1 VSTQEKRPT
10 VLVIDD
16 DATLNRLMSSQLRAE
31 GYNPVSA
38 YRWAEAE
45 QLLTKMEP
53 DLVLLDI
60 KLPDGDGM
68 NKLAELGEN
77 CPVLILTAFGAI
89 DQAVTAI
96 KNGAVDYLTK
106 PVDPDALLLAIK
118 RTLATSSLRR
128 DYEYFKKQADQSGAG
143 REMLGI
149 SAAMVEL
156 RRVVGMIG
164 PSEATALVLG
174 ESGVGKE
181 LVAAAIHQ
189 ASPRAAG
196 KFVAVD
202 CATLQQNLFE
212 SELFGHEKGAFTGAD
227 RRKEGLIE
235 VGGGGTIF
243 LDEIGE
249 ISLAMQSKL
258 LRVLET
264 GRFRRVGGTKD
275 IDSDVR
281 FVAATNRNL
290 KQMCRDG
297 QFREDLYYR
306 LSAFVLSV
314 PPLRERLDDIPIL
327 AEHFLHSRDFARHA
341 HKKWSPGA
349 LSTLMSYNWPGNVRE
364 LRNTVERAALLSG
377 QEDEIKV
384 SHVGRLHRY
393 QMKGEFAF
401 SFDHAPTL
409 AEINE
414 TYVDR
419 LLKDGSRSR
428 SELAQ
433 TLGISERNLYRMLRE
448 RNLYRMLRERGAKG
462 RYEQ

>member
-1 VSTQEKRPT
+1 VSTQDKRPT
-10 VLVIDD
+10 ILVIDD
-16 DATLNRLMSSQLRAE
+16 DTTLNRLISSQLKAE

-38 YRWAEAE
+38 HRWIEAE
-45 QLLTKMEP
+45 QLLTKVEP
-53 DLVLLDI
+53 DLLLLDI
-60 KLPDGDGM
+60 KLPDSDGM
-68 NKLAELGEN
+68 SKLAELSEN
-77 CPVLILTAFGAI
+77 CPVLVLTAFGAI
-89 DQAVTAI
+89 DQAVAAI

-106 PVDPDALLLAIK
+106 PIDPDALLLAVK
-118 RTLATSSLRR
+118 RALAASSLQR
-128 DYEYFKKQADQSGAG
+128 DYEYFKKQAAQSGAG
-143 REMLGI
+143 REMLGN

-156 RRVVGMIG
+156 RRVIGVIG

-189 ASPRAAG
+189 ASSRAAG

-235 VGGGGTIF
+235 VGSGGTIF

-249 ISLAMQSKL
+249 ISLAMQAKL

-264 GRFRRVGGTKD
+264 GRFRRVGGTRD

-290 KQMCRDG
+290 KLMCRDG

-327 AEHFLHSRDFARHA
+327 AKHFLYTRDFARHA
-341 HKKWSPGA
+341 HKHWSLGA
-349 LSTLMSYNWPGNVRE
+349 LSALMSYNWPGNVRE

-377 QEDEIKV
+377 QEDEIRV
-384 SHVGRLHRY
+384 SHVGRLHRQ
-393 QMKGEFAF
+393 QMKGEFSF

-414 TYVDR
+414 AYLDR
-419 LLKDGSRSR
+419 LLKEDTMSR
-428 SELAQ
+428 SEVAQ

-448 RNLYRMLRERGAKG
+448 RGAKDV
-462 RYEQ
+462 R

>member
-1 VSTQEKRPT
+1 MSAQNKRQ
-10 VLVIDD
+10 VILVIDD
-16 DATLNRLMSSQLRAE
+16 DTTLNRLMSSQLKAE
-31 GYNPVSA
+31 GYDPVSA
-38 YRWAEAE
+38 HRWVEAE
-45 QLLTKMEP
+45 QLLMKIEP
-53 DLVLLDI
+53 DLALLDI

-68 NKLAELGEN
+68 SKLAELSES
-77 CPVLILTAFGAI
+77 CPVLVLTAFGAI
-89 DQAVTAI
+89 DQAVSAI

-106 PVDPDALLLAIK
+106 PADPDALLLAIK

-128 DYEYFKKQADQSGAG
+128 DCEYFKKQAAQSGAG
-143 REMLGI
+143 REMLGN

-156 RRVVGMIG
+156 RRVISMIG

-189 ASPRAAG
+189 GSPRAAE

-202 CATLQQNLFE
+202 CATLQQSLFE

-235 VGGGGTIF
+235 VGSGGTIF

-249 ISLAMQSKL
+249 ISLAMQAKL

-290 KQMCRDG
+290 EQMCRDG

-314 PPLRERLDDIPIL
+314 PPLRQRLDDIPVL
-327 AEHFLHSRDFARHA
+327 AERFLLTRDFARHA
-341 HKKWSPGA
+341 HKKWSPAA
-349 LSTLMSYNWPGNVRE
+349 LSALMSYNWPGNIRE

-377 QEDEIKV
+377 QDDEIKV
-384 SHVGRLHRY
+384 SHVGRLHR
-393 QMKGEFAF
+393 QRMKDEFAF

-409 AEINE
+409 AEINDA
-414 TYVDR
+414 YLDR
-419 LLKDGSRSR
+419 LLKEDTMSR
-428 SELAQ
+428 SEMAQ
-433 TLGISERNLYRMLRE
+433 ILGISERNLYRMLRE
-448 RNLYRMLRERGAKG
+448 RGAKDIS
-462 RYEQ
+462 